1 MVLCGCL
8 AACGAPAALP
18 TPTAT
23 PVVRPTLPPA
33 WTLTPTPT
41 QPPPTAT
48 PPPTLTPTATPT
60 PDLKAICDGLWVQTN
75 LEDGRLLAWDGFVTL
90 FASPPSTDVAL
101 RLLVVHGVT
110 GEKRGIDLPGGE
122 MTGFQIPVK
131 VLLPRPGRY
140 DWTLTLSTA
149 SEQDFCPRG
158 GWFVVAGRESTR
170 AEERKV
176 R

>member
-1 MVLCGCL
+1 MALCGCL

-23 PVVRPTLPPA
+23 LVVRPTLPPA

-41 QPPPTAT
+41 RPPPTAT
-48 PPPTLTPTATPT
+48 PNPTLTPTL
-60 PDLKAICDGLWVQTN
+60 DSQAICDGLWVQTN
-75 LEDGRLLAWDGFVTL
+75 LEDGRLLAWDAFVTL
-90 FASPPSTDVAL
+90 FASLPSTDAAL

-122 MTGFQIPVK
+122 MTGIQIPVK
-131 VLLPRPGRY
+131 VLLPGPGRY